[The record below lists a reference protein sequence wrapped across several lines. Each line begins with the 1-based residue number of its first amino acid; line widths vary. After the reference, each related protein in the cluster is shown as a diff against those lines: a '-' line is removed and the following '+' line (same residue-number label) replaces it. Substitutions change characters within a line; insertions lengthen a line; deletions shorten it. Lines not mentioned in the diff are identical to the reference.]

1 MGDMRKLGVVFR
13 REYLER
19 VRSKWFLIGTL
30 LGPVFM
36 GVITI
41 LPTYMSLKQRPGSEL
56 TNIVVLDA
64 TGTGLGSRVSSALGK
79 KYPAAPAPAVKVIGS
94 ERMLV
99 ASDSAVNAVV
109 RKEITGFIVLDSNTM
124 ANKSVTYAGRNAS
137 SLSDVDA
144 LMAVVRQQVLAQRL
158 EREGLDAERV
168 TALTSE
174 RLETKKE
181 KIGNKGR
188 ETGGGVGNVIFGY
201 VVAFLLY
208 MMIALYGQNILRGVM
223 EEKTTRV
230 AEVVVS
236 SVSTDTL
243 LAGKVL
249 GVGMVAI
256 TQVVAWVALSFSLM
270 FYAVPLL
277 EKKLGAGAIAAGAA
291 GGGPGGAGMA
301 SQLAGALPSLSM
313 STLIALLLF
322 FVLGFIFYAS
332 LFAAIGAMVN
342 SQEDVQQAS
351 MPVMLLLVSSVIF
364 MTPIMTNPGSGLAR
378 TMSLLPFSAP
388 ILMPLRMTLIPV
400 PWYEVAGS
408 IAGVAIACLVAIW
421 ISARVYRVGLLMYG
435 KKPSFREVARW
446 VRYSN

>member
-1 MGDMRKLGVVFR
+1 MGDLRKLGVVFR

-41 LPTYMSLKQRPGSEL
+41 LPTYMSLKQRPGAEL

-64 TGTGLGSRVSSALGK
+64 TGIGLGARVSGALAK
-79 KYPAAPAPAVKVIGS
+79 KYPAAPAPAVKVVDAA
-94 ERMLV
+94 RLAV
-99 ASDSAVNAVV
+99 AEDSAVNAVV
-109 RKEITGFIVLDSNTM
+109 RKEIVGFIVLDSNTV

-137 SLSDVDA
+137 SISDVDA
-144 LMAVVRQQVLAQRL
+144 LMSSVRQQALAQRL
-158 EREGLDAERV
+158 EREGLDATRV
-168 TALTSE
+168 TALTAE
-174 RLETKKE
+174 RLETRKE

-201 VVAFLLY
+201 IVAFLLY

-249 GVGMVAI
+249 GVGLVAI
-256 TQVVAWVALSFSLM
+256 TQVLAWVGLTVGML
-270 FYAVPLL
+270 FYLVPILF
-277 EKKLGAGAIAAGAA
+277 KDIGAQAGANAAAA
-291 GGGPGGAGMA
+291 RGLPTDQITA
-301 SQLAGALPSLSM
+301 ALPSPGT
-313 STLIALLLF
+313 TLVILGF
-322 FVLGFIFYAS
+322 FVLGFIFYSS
-332 LFAAIGAMVN
+332 LFAAVGAMVS

-351 MPVMLLLVSSVIF
+351 MPVMLMLISSVIF
-364 MTPIMTNPGSGLAR
+364 MSPILTNPGSPLAR
-378 TMSLLPFSAP
+378 TMSLIPFSAP
-388 ILMPLRMTLIPV
+388 ILMPLRMSLIPV
-400 PWYEVAGS
+400 PWWELAASLG
-408 IAGVAIACLVAIW
+408 GVALAAVGAIW
-421 ISARVYRVGLLMYG
+421 ISARIYRVGLLMYG
-435 KKPSFREVARW
+435 KRPSMRELGRW
-446 VRYSN
+446 IKYAN

>member
-79 KYPAAPAPAVKVIGS
+79 KYPAAPAPAVKVIES
-94 ERMLV
+94 ERVLV

-249 GVGMVAI
+249 GVGLVAI
-256 TQVVAWVALSFSLM
+256 TQVLAWVGLTVAML
-270 FYAVPLL
+270 FYLVPILF
-277 EKKLGAGAIAAGAA
+277 KD
-291 GGGPGGAGMA
+291 MA
-301 SQLAGALPSLSM
+301 SQAGASAAASRGLPTDAISAALPSPGT
-313 STLIALLLF
+313 TLIILGF

-332 LFAAIGAMVN
+332 LFAAVGAMVS

-351 MPVMLLLVSSVIF
+351 MPVMLMLISSVIF
-364 MTPIMTNPGSGLAR
+364 MSPILTNPGSALAR
-378 TMSLLPFSAP
+378 TMSLIPFSAP
-388 ILMPLRMTLIPV
+388 ILMPLRMSLIPV
-400 PWYEVAGS
+400 PWWELTASLGGVAL
-408 IAGVAIACLVAIW
+408 AGVAAIW
-421 ISARVYRVGLLMYG
+421 VSARIYRVGLLMYG
-435 KKPSFREVARW
+435 KRPSFGELARW
-446 VRYSN
+446 VKQAG